1 MSRSAGLSPDGKMP
15 GYRETD
21 SVECWVRSTFEAAW
35 EGTSNEYERD
45 RLRSAL
51 EDNESLSNW
60 AESYLRL
67 AMPSIINTLFQAIM
81 NSVDWW
87 TLRHTLFE
95 FVLAEE
101 MNESE

>member
-1 MSRSAGLSPDGKMP
+1 MA

-21 SVECWVRSTFEAAW
+21 SVECWVRSTFEEAWAAT
-35 EGTSNEYERD
+35 GNEYERD

-67 AMPSIINTLFQAIM
+67 AMPGVINTLFQAIM

-101 MNESE
+101 LNVSE